1 MDDGYQDV
9 IRGSPVDRKP
19 DRVALD
25 AALEAMFLNFDSA
38 AQIYCQL
45 AVELEEA
52 VQSGQGI
59 HREFVKQLLLKHK
72 VFCRALPSKIDL
84 IVAEKR

>member
-1 MDDGYQDV
+1 MHLMALLKLDPPALAGHDLRA
-9 IRGSPVDRKP
+9 IR
-19 DRVALD
+19 
-25 AALEAMFLNFDSA
+25 AMFLKFDSA
-38 AQIYCQL
+38 AQIYCQI

-52 VQSGQGI
+52 AQSGQGI

-84 IVAEKR
+84 IVKFVAEKR